1 MFCITSSCTT
11 SSCASFDIRLRR
23 IIRRAALAIVLVTA
37 SVGFFPQQAAAAYPE
52 RTITLIVPFPPG
64 GPSDIIARI
73 LAIQLSQSL
82 GQQVIVDNRGG
93 AAGNIGMGQAARA
106 TPDGYT
112 LLLTSTAIAV
122 NPALFKNLPYDPF
135 KDFIPITELVNAPNV
150 LIVRPDSGMKTVADL
165 VAKAKAAPGTFN
177 YASPGA
183 GTKSHLTGELL
194 KIRSGI
200 QMQHV
205 PFRGAGPAA
214 QAVLAGTVQV
224 GSVALAAAEALI
236 KSGELRALAVTG
248 AGRWF
253 SLPDVPT
260 MIESG
265 YPNFVSDTFNAL
277 FAPAGTPPEIVA
289 LLVKESRA
297 AMQRPAAREQAR
309 RAGFEIVAGTPEQL
323 AARVAAEVP
332 SVREL
337 VEKAGIKPE

>member
-1 MFCITSSCTT
+1 MFFSSLCGEKVGNRFGRVTGGV
-11 SSCASFDIRLRR
+11 
-23 IIRRAALAIVLVTA
+23 ALAVALLSAGLGWPAGATA
-37 SVGFFPQQAAAAYPE
+37 ATYPD
-52 RTITLIVPFPPG
+52 RPITLIVPFAPG
-64 GPSDIIARI
+64 GPADIIARI
-73 LAIQLSQSL
+73 LALSLAQSL

-106 TPDGYT
+106 VPDGYT

-150 LIVRPDSGMKTVADL
+150 LVVRSDSGMKTVADL

-177 YASPGA
+177 YSSPGA

-194 KIRSGI
+194 KIRAGI
-200 QMQHV
+200 EMQHV

-224 GSVALAAAEALI
+224 GSVALAAAEGLV
-236 KSGELRALAVTG
+236 KGGELRALAVTG
-248 AGRWF
+248 TERWF
-253 SLPDVPT
+253 SLPEVPT

-265 YPNFVSDTFNAL
+265 FPNFISDTFNAL

-289 LLVKESRA
+289 ILVKESRA
-297 AMQRPAAREQAR
+297 AMQRPSAREQAR

-337 VEKAGIKPE
+337 VAKAGIKPE